1 MSDTTITPTPA
12 AAPAPVARTTDHATF
27 SMERT
32 FPHPPARVFAAFAD
46 PDAKA
51 AWFVGP
57 DGAASAGHTLDLR
70 VGGREHL
77 ATELP
82 DGNTVTFDA
91 TYLDIVPDERLI
103 YAYEMTI
110 AGQRISAS
118 LASIELR
125 RAPGGTHL
133 ALTEHGI
140 FLDGL
145 DRVSER
151 ERGTRELLD
160 KLAAHLDEAVSA

>member
-1 MSDTTITPTPA
+1 MTDTTITSTSNA
-12 AAPAPVARTTDHATF
+12 SAPVARTTDHATF
-27 SMERT
+27 SMDRT
-32 FPHPPARVFAAFAD
+32 FPQPPARVFGAFAE
-46 PDAKA
+46 PASKA

-57 DGAASAGHTLDLR
+57 EGAASAGHTLDFE

-77 ATELP
+77 ATAMP
-82 DGNTVTFDA
+82 DGNLVTFDA
-91 TYLDIVPDERLI
+91 TYLDIVPDTRII
-103 YAYEMTI
+103 YAYEMTV

-125 RAPGGTHL
+125 AVPGGTHL

-140 FLDGL
+140 YLDGL

-151 ERGTRELLD
+151 ERGTRELLG
-160 KLAAHLDEAVSA
+160 KLAAPLDEAVPG